1 MPPAPRPGRTKALA
15 AAAAFACALAPV
27 TARAQAT
34 TFAVDRLT
42 MAGAPGDGIAIWRPD
57 MADQTRFFGQLG
69 LGASWN
75 PLRVSNYVDNL
86 DNYNK
91 VNGNPLTRQVITYF
105 DAGVEILG
113 RVSLQ
118 ASFPLIVDQAGN
130 GTLPRSPPFP
140 PPNSLGSPAAVAP
153 GDLRIEGRVLVFRSE
168 SRAFKLALNAAVYA
182 PTGSKY
188 NYGGDNGIGAAF
200 GFATE
205 YDAKFVAVTLDA
217 AYRLRPTVVLNE
229 LPVSSELDYGLG
241 IYVPLRRG
249 TIRLGGEL
257 FGAFGV
263 NPTKYA
269 VYNWAP
275 PGPGPT
281 KSNVGDLDATPLE
294 WMLDAKMFFTPKRQ
308 VYATLG
314 AGTRLT
320 GGFAPDFRAV
330 AAVGGSFGI
339 SDSDPRSGAARY
351 VFETSDTLDTD
362 HDGIPDEVDACPNEP
377 GEMSSDPEKIGC
389 PRYIRRVKGSNEI
402 EVLKRIEFEFDR
414 STIVPV
420 SFPIL
425 DEARPPAR
433 SSSCARGPMWRSSAP
448 GSRSWGWGSRRGR
461 GRSRGWPGAGCAGT
475 PATGSSSPRA
485 QSAPRTR
492 GPAPR
497 TRGPRSVPSAENER
511 THAENTEARALHLA
525 QARARRRDDSLAK
538 AVAALPFAGREPPRS
553 LPHRTRRGCNFFVV

>member
-1 MPPAPRPGRTKALA
+1 MPPAPRPSRTKALA

-75 PLRVSNYVDNL
+75 PLRVSNYIDNL

-91 VNGNPLTRQVITYF
+91 VSGNPLTRQVITYF

-118 ASFPLIVDQAGN
+118 ASFPLTVNQAGN
-130 GTLPRSPPFP
+130 PTLHT
-140 PPNSLGSPAAVAP
+140 LGEPGEAVIPASVAA
-153 GDLRIEGRVLVFRSE
+153 GDLRVEGRVLVFRSE

-182 PTGSKY
+182 PTGNKY
-188 NYGGDNGIGAAF
+188 NYGGDNGVGAAF

-229 LPVSSELDYGLG
+229 LPVSSELTYGLG

-269 VYNWAP
+269 VYNSAP
-275 PGPGPT
+275 PGKNP

-294 WMLDAKMFFTPKRQ
+294 WMLNARGFFTPERRA
-308 VYATLG
+308 YAGLG

-330 AAVGGSFGI
+330 AVVGGSFGL
-339 SDSDPRSGAARY
+339 SHGA
-351 VFETSDTLDTD
+351 
-362 HDGIPDEVDACPNEP
+362 
-377 GEMSSDPEKIGC
+377 
-389 PRYIRRVKGSNEI
+389 
-402 EVLKRIEFEFDR
+402 
-414 STIVPV
+414 
-420 SFPIL
+420 
-425 DEARPPAR
+425 
-433 SSSCARGPMWRSSAP
+433 
-448 GSRSWGWGSRRGR
+448 
-461 GRSRGWPGAGCAGT
+461 
-475 PATGSSSPRA
+475 
-485 QSAPRTR
+485 
-492 GPAPR
+492 
-497 TRGPRSVPSAENER
+497 
-511 THAENTEARALHLA
+511 
-525 QARARRRDDSLAK
+525 
-538 AVAALPFAGREPPRS
+538 
-553 LPHRTRRGCNFFVV
+553 